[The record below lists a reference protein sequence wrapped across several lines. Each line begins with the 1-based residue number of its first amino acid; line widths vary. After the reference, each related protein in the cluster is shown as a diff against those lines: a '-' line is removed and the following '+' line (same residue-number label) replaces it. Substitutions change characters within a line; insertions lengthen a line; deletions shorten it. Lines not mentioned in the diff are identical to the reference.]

1 MNKLHGKRL
10 NQLVY
15 DYKISHLDII
25 PTPPKLSLDKMFKR
39 YIRRY
44 NTYNNMKGV
53 KYDQFS
59 NRIGTDVVSYL
70 FSNND
75 WQLFNRLLFRK
86 KAGER

>member
-1 MNKLHGKRL
+1 MNKLYGKRL

-44 NTYNNMKGV
+44 NTYNRMKGV
-53 KYDQFS
+53 KYD
-59 NRIGTDVVSYL
+59 
-70 FSNND
+70 
-75 WQLFNRLLFRK
+75 
-86 KAGER
+86 

>member
-25 PTPPKLSLDKMFKR
+25 PTPQRLSLDRIFAR

-44 NTYNNMKGV
+44 NTYAKKGV
-53 KYDQFS
+53 K
-59 NRIGTDVVSYL
+59 
-70 FSNND
+70 
-75 WQLFNRLLFRK
+75 
-86 KAGER
+86 

>member
-1 MNKLHGKRL
+1 MNKLHGKRPNL
-10 NQLVY
+10 LVY

-53 KYDQFS
+53 KY
-59 NRIGTDVVSYL
+59 G
-70 FSNND
+70 
-75 WQLFNRLLFRK
+75 
-86 KAGER
+86 